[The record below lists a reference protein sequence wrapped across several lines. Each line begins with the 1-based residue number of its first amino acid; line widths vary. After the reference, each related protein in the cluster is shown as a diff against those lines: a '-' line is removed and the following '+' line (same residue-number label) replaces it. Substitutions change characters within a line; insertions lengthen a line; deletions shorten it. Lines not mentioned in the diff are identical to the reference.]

1 MIIFH
6 IKELL
11 TKNKMSRYKLEKYSK
26 LSYERI
32 NDYYFGR
39 VKSIKVEELEELC
52 NLFNCNTQDIVERNT
67 YNLSFTSISFKF
79 TLFMFES
86 EGIKIYFLK
95 RFFRW

>member
-1 MIIFH
+1 MIVFH

-52 NLFNCNTQDIVERNT
+52 NLFNCNTQDIVE
-67 YNLSFTSISFKF
+67 FK
-79 TLFMFES
+79 
-86 EGIKIYFLK
+86 KNK
-95 RFFRW
+95 K